1 MTQHHTQIPG
11 FGFAAQ
17 MANADFL
24 TFTRWYVQRSQL
36 ARPAMAH
43 CVASLSEP
51 EPATPQSAAPMRE
64 AA

>member
-1 MTQHHTQIPG
+1 MTEHHVLNPG
-11 FGFAAQ
+11 LGFAAQ

-36 ARPAMAH
+36 ARPAMAD

-51 EPATPQSAAPMRE
+51 EPATPQSAAHMRE